1 MIHPSETLSRSRM
14 KPAGRGTGLS
24 PIIFLLAAGLIG
36 LAPSLSSVT
45 LVGEAAQK
53 IRSLQSKAAYVCP
66 MDPEVRSVVP
76 GKCRKCGMQLRQAS
90 RNAETEAAE
99 APDKATSADGVTDR
113 LRLTDEWVTDQNGR
127 KLRFYRDLVK
137 GKTVAIEFFFTT
149 CTTICPPLTATL
161 RKVQQQLADSHTSE
175 VQLISISVDP
185 ETDIPERL
193 SAFSS
198 KFEAGP
204 GWSFITGGKREITR
218 ILKALGGNVA
228 DKNQHSPT
236 MVIGNDR
243 AGYWTRAYGLA
254 SAATLVRVI
263 NDVAS
268 RTPAISN
275 SARSESAAPS
285 SQISPPK
292 QGDEAD
298 VGGDRLTARQQ
309 SGSTKLKA
317 PGEAAASY
325 FPNVVL
331 RTQDNKPVQFFSDL
345 LKGKTVLI
353 NFVFTTCTGVCP
365 AMTSNLRKVQDQLG
379 ERVGNDIAMISITV
393 DPAIDTPET
402 LKKYARS
409 FDVKPGWY
417 FLTGPRADL
426 ELVLRKLGG
435 FVEDKNDH
443 TNLLIVG
450 NVESGN
456 WIKVFAL
463 ARPAEIVAEIIKL
476 APPK

>member
-1 MIHPSETLSRSRM
+1 MIHLGETLSMLRVNS
-14 KPAGRGTGLS
+14 AGRRTGMLLVRTLLS
-24 PIIFLLAAGLIG
+24 VGLI
-36 LAPSLSSVT
+36 AISPFLSTAT
-45 LVGEAAQK
+45 LVGEAANRIK
-53 IRSLQSKAAYVCP
+53 SPQSKTTYVCP
-66 MDPEVRSVVP
+66 MDSDIRSDGP
-76 GKCRKCGMQLRQAS
+76 GKCPKCGMQLRPAGS
-90 RNAETEAAE
+90 NTPPEVS
-99 APDKATSADGVTDR
+99 DNDSSADAFIDR
-113 LRLTDEWVTDQNGR
+113 LRLADEWVTDQHGR
-127 KLRFYRDLVK
+127 KLRFYSDLVK
-137 GKTVAIEFFFTT
+137 SKTVAIEFIFTT

-161 RKVQQQLADSHTSE
+161 RKVQQQLAASGTTD
-175 VQLISISVDP
+175 VKLISITVDP

-193 SAFSS
+193 RAFSS

-254 SAATLVRVI
+254 PAATLVRVI
-263 NDVAS
+263 NDASS
-268 RTPAISN
+268 RTPALSD
-275 SARSESAAPS
+275 AAGRESAAALS
-285 SQISPPK
+285 KVSPGN
-292 QGDEAD
+292 QGDDVAD
-298 VGGDRLTARQQ
+298 QQ
-309 SGSTKLKA
+309 AKHAGPTKLKT

-325 FPNVVL
+325 FPNVLL

-365 AMTSNLRKVQDQLG
+365 TMTTNLRKVQDQLG
-379 ERVGNDIAMISITV
+379 ERVGNDIIMISVTV
-393 DPAIDTPET
+393 DPAVDTPET
-402 LKKYARS
+402 LKKYALT

-417 FLTGPRADL
+417 FLTGPPADV

-435 FVEDKNDH
+435 FVQDKNDH

-476 APPK
+476 APSK

>member
-1 MIHPSETLSRSRM
+1 MIDLGETLSSSFLNSRR
-14 KPAGRGTGLS
+14 PRTGL
-24 PIIFLLAAGLIG
+24 PLVGIFLAAGLIAI
-36 LAPSLSSVT
+36 APFLSAAT
-45 LVGEAAQK
+45 LVGEGASRIKSPQGTT
-53 IRSLQSKAAYVCP
+53 AYVCP
-66 MDPEVRSVVP
+66 MDADVRSVVP
-76 GKCRKCGMQLRQAS
+76 GKCPKCGMQLRQAG
-90 RNAETEAAE
+90 RAAPPE
-99 APDKATSADGVTDR
+99 APDNAGSADGFTDR
-113 LRLTDEWVTDQNGR
+113 LRLADEWVTDQHGR

-137 GKTVAIEFFFTT
+137 GKTVAIEFIFTT

-161 RKVQQQLADSHTSE
+161 RKVQQQLATSGANE

-198 KFEAGP
+198 KFGAGP

-218 ILKALGGNVA
+218 ILKALSGNIA

-254 SAATLVRVI
+254 PAATLVRVI
-263 NDVAS
+263 NDAAS
-268 RTPAISN
+268 RTPTLSS
-275 SARSESAAPS
+275 SARNESAAPL
-285 SQISPPK
+285 SQGPPGK
-292 QGDEAD
+292 E
-298 VGGDRLTARQQ
+298 GGEVEDRGAKAVQQ
-309 SGSTKLKA
+309 SGPTKLKT
-317 PGEAAASY
+317 PEEAAASY

-365 AMTSNLRKVQDQLG
+365 TMTSNLRKVQDQLG
-379 ERVGNDIAMISITV
+379 ERVGNDITMISFTV
-393 DPAIDTPET
+393 DPAVDTPEA
-402 LKKYARS
+402 LKKYALS
-409 FDVKPGWY
+409 FGVKPGWY
-417 FLTGPRADL
+417 FVTGAPADL

-435 FVEDKNDH
+435 FVQDKNDH

-450 NVESGN
+450 NVETGN

-476 APPK
+476 APSK